1 MILSFDRPI
10 VVENP
15 AEILR
20 NQDGIFEV
28 TSPYGHVFQVTCQR
42 GTQMNVREITQG
54 DATEVAPVR
63 FVWRIK
69 RLERLPAA

>member
-1 MILSFDRPI
+1 MKSVNWPM

-20 NQDGIFEV
+20 NEEGIFEV
-28 TSPYGHVFQVTCQR
+28 ISPYGHVFQVVCRR
-42 GTQMNVREITQG
+42 GSQMNVREITQA
-54 DATEVAPVR
+54 DASEITPTR

-69 RLERLPAA
+69 RVERMSAA